1 MWSMDGTGRH
11 FSSTPPVHAYR
22 LSTSSCKTG
31 MSSCCK
37 FGSAW
42 SRPSSSTRHT
52 MITSTVMYNSRQ
64 GSESGF
70 VTCTGRWLHS
80 MSRAR
85 ASGSWDPSSLVH
97 SRCWTRWAPIAYW
110 LELLTG
116 AKLHDV
122 FYVGLLKPF
131 RGEPPSAPGM
141 LPPIRHGHFCIEP
154 RMVEKSI
161 VARGKLKVLVRWKG
175 LVATEALW
183 MPLEEFR
190 KLYPSFQLADE
201 LIVRGGGISWWG

>member
-1 MWSMDGTGRH
+1 LHRPLASLDVKGKGKGKGKGKRKLG
-11 FSSTPPVHAYR
+11 P
-22 LSTSSCKTG
+22 
-31 MSSCCK
+31 K
-37 FGSAW
+37 FFGPFKVLDKVGA
-42 SRPSSSTRHT
+42 
-52 MITSTVMYNSRQ
+52 V
-64 GSESGF
+64 
-70 VTCTGRWLHS
+70 
-80 MSRAR
+80 
-85 ASGSWDPSSLVH
+85 
-97 SRCWTRWAPIAYW
+97 AYW

-161 VARGKLKVLVRWKG
+161 VVRGKLEVLVRWKG
-175 LVATEALW
+175 LVAAEALW

-190 KLYPSFQLADE
+190 KLYPSFQLADG
-201 LIVRGGGISWWG
+201 LIVRGGGMSWWG